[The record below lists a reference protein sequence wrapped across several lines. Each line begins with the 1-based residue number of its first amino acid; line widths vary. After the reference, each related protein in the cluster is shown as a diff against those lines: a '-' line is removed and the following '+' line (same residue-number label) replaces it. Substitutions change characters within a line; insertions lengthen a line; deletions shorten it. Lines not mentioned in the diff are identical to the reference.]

1 MAIVLDINFL
11 CNNMLDISIIEN
23 LLIEYQ
29 VKVDTINCLDNWM
42 WDNEK
47 EVESLNGIEKM
58 LMNNQIVVIK
68 LKRPL
73 IKDLGMYIE
82 KIENIYQYTLW
93 INTEGYPELDCDM
106 INEKNRRIYEKI
118 LQAILC
124 MKEKD
129 LNIFEII
136 GIGLETDIHYSK
148 KIIDI
153 IKNSENILVW
163 IINRHVEL
171 SNDVDGYVVKH
182 VKGIEILER
191 KKA

>member
-136 GIGLETDIHYSK
+136 GIGLETDIHYNK
-148 KIIDI
+148 NIIDI